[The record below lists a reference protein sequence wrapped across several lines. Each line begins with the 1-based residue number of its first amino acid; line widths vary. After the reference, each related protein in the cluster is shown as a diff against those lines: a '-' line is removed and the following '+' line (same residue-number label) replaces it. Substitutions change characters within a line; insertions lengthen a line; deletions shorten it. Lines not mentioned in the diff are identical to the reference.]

1 MTRRHNPIAK
11 VTALEKQGSVEIAL
25 EGITSVAADESQ
37 LITISASSSDT
48 KLIPFIGVS
57 YQSPDSTGTLR
68 VRSNDNLNGSGV
80 IAVTVTDD
88 GTVNNSTTI
97 EFEFEVTSVNT
108 APVVAPM
115 PPRLMRKSEV
125 R

>member
-1 MTRRHNPIAK
+1 MQ
-11 VTALEKQGSVEIAL
+11 V
-25 EGITSVAADESQ
+25 
-37 LITISASSSDT
+37 
-48 KLIPFIGVS
+48 IPFIGVS

-97 EFEFEVTSVNT
+97 EFEFEVTSVNI
-108 APVVAPM
+108 APVVAPYQ